1 MAVEY
6 VETSLVPR
14 VSGPAVEERVRSRTA
29 VLRLGGLLG
38 WKPREVITF
47 AEAVTSRP
55 WSHCT
60 GADFEAVLEEY
71 HALLRA
77 IHDKAER
84 RAAGKAQ
91 AHPEG
96 TEVHHRANRP

>member
-6 VETSLVPR
+6 ARPSDAPR
-14 VSGPAVEERVRSRTA
+14 VADHPVDEPVRLRAA

-38 WKPREVITF
+38 WQPREVIAF
-47 AEAVTSRP
+47 AEAVTNRP
-55 WSHCT
+55 WRQCGST
-60 GADFEAVLEEY
+60 DFEAVLEEY
-71 HALLRA
+71 RALLRA

-91 AHPEG
+91 AQPDG
-96 TEVHHRANRP
+96 TEVHRRANCH

>member
-6 VETSLVPR
+6 AETSLASR
-14 VSGPAVEERVRSRTA
+14 VSDPAVDERVRLRAA

-38 WKPREVITF
+38 WKPREVIAF
-47 AEAVTSRP
+47 AEAVTNRAWRECGP
-55 WSHCT
+55 
-60 GADFEAVLEEY
+60 ADFEAVLEEY
-71 HALLRA
+71 RALLRA

-91 AHPEG
+91 AGPEE
-96 TEVHHRANRP
+96 TEVHRRANRP

>member
-6 VETSLVPR
+6 AETSLAPR
-14 VSGPAVEERVRSRTA
+14 VSDPAVDERVRLGAA
-29 VLRLGGLLG
+29 VLRVGGLLG
-38 WKPREVITF
+38 WRPREVIAF
-47 AEAVTSRP
+47 AEAVTDRP

-60 GADFEAVLEEY
+60 AADFEAVLEEY

-91 AHPEG
+91 ANPAG
-96 TEVHHRANRP
+96 TEVHRRADRQ

>member
-6 VETSLVPR
+6 AETYLVPR
-14 VSGPAVEERVRSRTA
+14 VSDPRGEERVRLRAA

-38 WKPREVITF
+38 WKPREVIAF
-47 AEAVTSRP
+47 AEAVTDRS
-55 WSHCT
+55 WGQCT
-60 GADFEAVLEEY
+60 VADFEAVLEEY
-71 HALLRA
+71 QALLRA

-96 TEVHHRANRP
+96 TEVHCRANRP

>member
-6 VETSLVPR
+6 DETSDTPCASHLLID
-14 VSGPAVEERVRSRTA
+14 ERVRLRAA

-38 WKPREVITF
+38 WQPGEVIAF
-47 AEAVTSRP
+47 AEAVTNRP
-55 WSHCT
+55 WRQCCST
-60 GADFEAVLEEY
+60 DFEAVLEEY
-71 HALLRA
+71 RALLRA

-91 AHPEG
+91 AHSDG
-96 TEVHHRANRP
+96 TEVHRRANRH

>member
-6 VETSLVPR
+6 NETSDTPR
-14 VSGPAVEERVRSRTA
+14 VSHLSIDERVRLRAS

-38 WKPREVITF
+38 WQPAEVIAF
-47 AEAVTSRP
+47 AEAVTNRP
-55 WSHCT
+55 WRQCGST
-60 GADFEAVLEEY
+60 DFEAVLEEY
-71 HALLRA
+71 RALLRA

-91 AHPEG
+91 AHSGG
-96 TEVHHRANRP
+96 TEVHRRANRP